1 VASRQAIINPVN
13 FPSLWDVTNRLR
25 VAAQLRHVF
34 SNDLD
39 RFRPDFDDFNDAP
52 LHLAA
57 NGIFSGSYKPSHGD
71 Q

>member
-1 VASRQAIINPVN
+1 VASRQAIISSVN
-13 FPSLWDVTNRLR
+13 FLSLADVTNRLR

-39 RFRPDFDDFNDAP
+39 RFRPDFNDFNDTRI
-52 LHLAA
+52 HLAA
-57 NGIFSGSYKPSHGD
+57 NGIFSGFYKPSHGD